1 MDGFELNKI
10 MGAVLGTCLFVL
22 SLNIVAGAVFAPHAP
37 EKPGFVVEVPE
48 ASDAGTAQTAQAE
61 VEPIAVRLANAD
73 VAKGETAGKKCLAC
87 HSFEKGGPN
96 KVGPNLWNTVG
107 NQRAHAQGFSYSTAM
122 KEKGGTW
129 DVESLD
135 RFLANPK
142 AEVKG
147 TSMGFA
153 GIRRPAER
161 ADVIAYLNSLSDNPK
176 PLPKPTQG
184 AAAPAAPAAS
194 PAPATAPAPAKQ

>member
-22 SLNIVAGAVFAPHAP
+22 SLNIVAGAVFTPHTP

-48 ASDAGTAQTAQAE
+48 AGDASTAQTAQAE
-61 VEPIAVRLANAD
+61 AEPITVRLAKAD
-73 VAKGETAGKKCLAC
+73 VAKGEAAGKKCLAC

-96 KVGPNLWNTVG
+96 KVGPNLWNSVG
-107 NQRAHAQGFSYSTAM
+107 NQRAHAQGFSYSAAM
-122 KEKGGTW
+122 KEKGGNW

-135 RFLANPK
+135 RFLTNPK

-147 TSMGFA
+147 TSMAFA

-176 PLPKPTQG
+176 PLPKPTEG
-184 AAAPAAPAAS
+184 AATAPAAAPAAPA
-194 PAPATAPAPAKQ
+194 PAKQ

>member
-10 MGAVLGTCLFVL
+10 MGAVLGTCLFLL
-22 SLNIVAGAVFAPHAP
+22 SLNIVAGAVFAPHTP

-48 ASDAGTAQTAQAE
+48 AGDASAAQTAKAE
-61 VEPIAVRLANAD
+61 VEPITVRLAKAEI
-73 VAKGETAGKKCLAC
+73 AKGETAGKKCLAC

-107 NQRAHAQGFSYSTAM
+107 NQRAHAAGFSYSAAM

-129 DVESLD
+129 DFESLD
-135 RFLANPK
+135 RFLTNPK

-147 TSMGFA
+147 TSLGFA
-153 GIRRPAER
+153 GIRRPTAR
-161 ADVIAYLNSLSDNPK
+161 ADVIAYLNTRSDNPK
-176 PLPKPTQG
+176 PLPKPTEG
-184 AAAPAAPAAS
+184 AAAPAA
-194 PAPATAPAPAKQ
+194 APATAPAPAKH

>member
-22 SLNIVAGAVFAPHAP
+22 SLNIVAGAVFSPHLP

-48 ASDAGTAQTAQAE
+48 AGDASTAQTAQAE
-61 VEPIAVRLANAD
+61 AEPITVRLAKAD
-73 VAKGETAGKKCLAC
+73 VAKGEAAGKKCLAC

-96 KVGPNLWNTVG
+96 KVGPNLWNSIG
-107 NQRAHAQGFSYSTAM
+107 NQRAHAQGFSYSAAM
-122 KEKGGTW
+122 KEKGGNW

-135 RFLANPK
+135 RFLTNPK

-147 TSMGFA
+147 TSMAFA

-176 PLPKPTQG
+176 PLPKPTEG
-184 AAAPAAPAAS
+184 A
-194 PAPATAPAPAKQ
+194 ATAPAPAAAPAPAKQ

>member
-22 SLNIVAGAVFAPHAP
+22 SLNIVAGAVFSPHLP

-48 ASDAGTAQTAQAE
+48 AGDAGTAQTAQAE
-61 VEPIAVRLANAD
+61 AEPITVRLAKAD
-73 VAKGETAGKKCLAC
+73 LAKGEAAGKKCLAC
-87 HSFEKGGPN
+87 HSFEKGGPS

-107 NQRAHAQGFSYSTAM
+107 NQRAHAQGFSYSAAM

-129 DVESLD
+129 DVDSLD
-135 RFLANPK
+135 KFLANPK

-176 PLPKPTQG
+176 PLPKPTEG
-184 AAAPAAPAAS
+184 
-194 PAPATAPAPAKQ
+194 ATAPAPAAAPAPAKQ

>member
-22 SLNIVAGAVFAPHAP
+22 SLNIVAGAVFTPHTP

-48 ASDAGTAQTAQAE
+48 AGDASTAQTAQAE
-61 VEPIAVRLANAD
+61 AEPITVRLAKAD
-73 VAKGETAGKKCLAC
+73 VAKGEAAGKKCLAC

-96 KVGPNLWNTVG
+96 KVGPNLWNTIG
-107 NQRAHAQGFSYSTAM
+107 NQRAHAQGFSDSAAM

-135 RFLANPK
+135 KFLANPK

-153 GIRRPAER
+153 DIRRPAER
-161 ADVIAYLNSLSDNPK
+161 ADVIAYLNSLSDNP
-176 PLPKPTQG
+176 
-184 AAAPAAPAAS
+184 
-194 PAPATAPAPAKQ
+194 

>member
-10 MGAVLGTCLFVL
+10 MGAVLATCLFVL
-22 SLNIVAGAVFAPHAP
+22 SLNIVASAVFSPHAP

-48 ASDAGTAQTAQAE
+48 AGEAGAKQAAPAPA
-61 VEPIAVRLANAD
+61 EPITVRLAKAD

-96 KVGPNLWNTVG
+96 KVGPNLWNTLQ
-107 NQRAHAQGFSYSTAM
+107 NQRAHAQGFSYSAGM

-135 RFLANPK
+135 RFLANPR

-147 TSMGFA
+147 TSMAFA
-153 GIRRPAER
+153 GIRRPEER

-176 PLPKPTQG
+176 PLPKPTEG
-184 AAAPAAPAAS
+184 AAA